1 MSLMSDIW
9 HVSFWGELRDYRWS
23 VRRSR
28 HNSLDPSSHLTNIA
42 ILVLIGVVLGK
53 LCCYRGVC
61 PTPKRCNACLSA
73 LWSNKDT
80 GKLARSTK
88 LLCTKFWGDKCDKT
102 AKTSPCH
109 HFSPLRIFAATE
121 QEEGG
126 WSPWN
131 CYKDGNDRC
140 IADSKAD
147 CTCEDPLLSSRLT
160 AEKFDSHLNGLALEY
175 PQKQVVCNTLKQLS
189 EYTRV
194 KYHSSYDQYCDPTG
208 WYSVNSN
215 FNFAQG

>member
-1 MSLMSDIW
+1 
-9 HVSFWGELRDYRWS
+9 
-23 VRRSR
+23 
-28 HNSLDPSSHLTNIA
+28 
-42 ILVLIGVVLGK
+42 
-53 LCCYRGVC
+53 
-61 PTPKRCNACLSA
+61 
-73 LWSNKDT
+73 
-80 GKLARSTK
+80 
-88 LLCTKFWGDKCDKT
+88 
-102 AKTSPCH
+102 
-109 HFSPLRIFAATE
+109 LRIFAATE